1 MSRFVRQSK
10 VRHVFCQ
17 PEKPENHYLDLR
29 LSSATG
35 DHNYIK
41 ANTKFFA
48 FPVSTA
54 GGSLAVWD
62 YEKTGKLPPV
72 FPCLTG
78 HKGKVLDFDF
88 NPFHEHII
96 ASGSDDCTVKVWGI
110 PQGGV
115 TEHIDD
121 PLVNLSGHQ
130 RKVVCLRFNPTAE
143 HVLASASSDTTVK
156 IWDIEKGLARTD
168 IADKHG
174 QLIQDV
180 VWSYDGSVLASSCKD
195 KMLRLFDPRSGAEIA
210 SVQAHEGSK
219 TSKLVYLGS
228 RETLCSVGFTR
239 QSKRQFKIWDP
250 KNMSQPTATID
261 IDQAAGVLM
270 PFYDEGTNL
279 LYVAG
284 KGDGNIRYFEMVDDK
299 PWAFHVSEYRSS
311 SSQKGVAMLPK
322 RSVDTSKCEVTRF
335 LKLTSRAVEPL
346 SFIVPRKSDLFQA
359 DIFPDCYAG
368 KAAMT
373 ADEFYAGTSK
383 KPILMSMDPSKRS
396 DGEQTA
402 VKFNAPKSA
411 AQLQQELDKANARI
425 KELEAKLAAA
435 GLS

>member
-1 MSRFVRQSK
+1 M
-10 VRHVFCQ
+10 
-17 PEKPENHYLDLR
+17 
-29 LSSATG
+29 
-35 DHNYIK
+35 
-41 ANTKFFA
+41 
-48 FPVSTA
+48 
-54 GGSLAVWD
+54 
-62 YEKTGKLPPV
+62 
-72 FPCLTG
+72 
-78 HKGKVLDFDF
+78 
-88 NPFHEHII
+88 
-96 ASGSDDCTVKVWGI
+96 
-110 PQGGV
+110 
-115 TEHIDD
+115 
-121 PLVNLSGHQ
+121 SGHQ

-396 DGEQTA
+396 DAGEQTA